1 MKELYTAPEF
11 TVIRFTTEDAIT
23 VSYSGDN
30 NIDIED
36 LISGG
41 KNAWFTLRD
50 GFSSRGIE
58 KRAECMRSSR
68 RDFLGTIKG

>member
-30 NIDIED
+30 NIDIEE
-36 LISGG
+36 LLSGG
-41 KNAWFTLRD
+41 KNA
-50 GFSSRGIE
+50 
-58 KRAECMRSSR
+58 
-68 RDFLGTIKG
+68 